1 MASWSSSV
9 FGNAWITMNGSWGNM
24 GDYNMTITFNGA
36 SDYGAVETIKLL
48 VCSTENGT
56 YQTISSKAATTE
68 TLKTCTFSFDISD
81 YITPVSLQ
89 KVYFRM
95 QFVKEDGSTSTSS
108 LTSGDMKTV
117 FGDDEKATMI
127 YVKANE
133 PPSTL
138 TFTTSNSSYQD
149 FDKPLT
155 ISWDSVTKTGSYAPD
170 HYKIWIRFSYDDGK
184 TWQDNDNNYIATGWG
199 VEGTSFEFTIK
210 NLRLDTKNLDAH
222 ARFKLKILI
231 ATLDNPI
238 GDIEAIRS
246 SIKTFI
252 MSQYVINTSSSNG
265 IMKSGS
271 DFITIKKNN
280 LKQINGTVDTSDM
293 KIKIMGDGSE
303 WARIFW
309 HDVSTKSEYFTSETE
324 AKTYPEKGYIV
335 EGANKYSRLG
345 DLDNFIHNGL
355 YEFMLCYPKHSTTK
369 YNRWT
374 QTADPLTTI
383 GDASQT
389 AETMGYKPVHIDFTT
404 NWRYG
409 LALSSSSTN
418 TYMDCE
424 AGHGNWFGAI
434 GQYKPYTASGMNAAQ
449 KEVELWV
456 RIHRNVSIAPKEEY
470 EFNINAQKIY
480 VSSLSELKT
489 LRDAIN
495 LSPQSFKGRRIELLS
510 DITMDDS
517 YFTPITDFYG
527 ILDGKFHKIECSI
540 GELESTVSN
549 NTGTVELIKNNYGT
563 IKNIILEG
571 GQIIINSSPSTEI
584 GTFCD
589 INYGLIYN
597 CLNNRNGIYP
607 TEVSVVGGFCGNNKG
622 TISRCI
628 CQSCIGGSKEAGC
641 ITGGIVGRNSG
652 IIEGCCSDDQLHQ
665 GQIIGGICGYSL
677 DGSIIRNCWS
687 TATLDCTDNGY
698 IGGIVGYSY
707 KGKIINCFD
716 ASSSNDLG
724 LSTLTYSGL
733 YYGGICGY
741 NNYGTYSNCY
751 YDSEWGKSSNE
762 YNSGENSGCTSRTA
776 ASMSGANSFS
786 FSRTLGDAFI
796 SGFDRTIFP
805 TTDDAHTFFYKN
817 SYHYNFGAEE
827 GTSQAYLP
835 IFRWQL
841 ETGFGKNEEPDSFYF
856 SYSPTAESWETPLIL
871 TGKPDY
877 GDAKYIEITWGASGS
892 TVLFK
897 TKTPSYYNIISG
909 YNSSWYGAHLYINI
923 VYERGSVMEDG
934 YFYPSDSGAVAC
946 FEKGTGI
953 LTKNGLTP
961 IENVKEQDYVLS
973 KNVETGQ
980 IEEQKVYHTY
990 THNPRSCL

>member
-1 MASWSSSV
+1 MASWSSSI

-155 ISWDSVTKTGSYAPD
+155 ISWNSVTKTGSYAPD

-238 GDIEAIRS
+238 GDIEATRS

-252 MSQYVINTSSSNG
+252 MSQYVINTSSSNV

-271 DFITIKKNN
+271 DFITIKRNN
-280 LKQINGTVDTSDM
+280 LKQINGTVNTSDM
-293 KIKIMGDGSE
+293 KIKIMDDGSE

-309 HDVSTKSEYFTSETE
+309 HDVSSTATYFTDEDEVKDCSLS
-324 AKTYPEKGYIV
+324 
-335 EGANKYSRLG
+335 NRYSRLNMVN
-345 DLDNFIHNGL
+345 NFLYNGK

-369 YNRWT
+369 YNRWI
-374 QTADPLTTI
+374 QIANPLTTT

-389 AETMGYKPVHIDFTT
+389 AITMGYEPVHIDFTT
-404 NWRYG
+404 NWKYG
-409 LALSSSSTN
+409 FALSTSTS

-434 GQYKPYTASGMNAAQ
+434 GQYKAYTASGITGFPAPTESGMDTAQ

-456 RIHRNVSIAPKEEY
+456 RVYRNVDITPKEKKNEVYIKTESDFWQFCSDVSNGNDYEGKTVFLLTDIWTSGASEHVDFVPAGDENHQFKGVFDGQGHTLNIQYIDLEYNYTGFIGYNMGIIRNLCVSNMYMGAFNYCGLICGYNGGLIENCYASGTITESRGEGESNVLYAGGITGDNTGVIRKCISSVNVSISPDTGGTDVGGIAGRNSGE
-470 EFNINAQKIY
+470 I
-480 VSSLSELKT
+480 LS
-489 LRDAIN
+489 
-495 LSPQSFKGRRIELLS
+495 
-510 DITMDDS
+510 
-517 YFTPITDFYG
+517 
-527 ILDGKFHKIECSI
+527 C
-540 GELESTVSN
+540 
-549 NTGTVELIKNNYGT
+549 
-563 IKNIILEG
+563 
-571 GQIIINSSPSTEI
+571 
-584 GTFCD
+584 
-589 INYGLIYN
+589 
-597 CLNNRNGIYP
+597 RNVG
-607 TEVSVVGGFCGNNKG
+607 EVSGY
-622 TISRCI
+622 IS
-628 CQSCIGGSKEAGC
+628 
-641 ITGGIVGRNSG
+641 GGIVGWNYVIGSSITRCTNFGTIDGVWSGGIAGYTYRGIVEDCLNAGSGASAG
-652 IIEGCCSDDQLHQ
+652 IIGMSE
-665 GQIIGGICGYSL
+665 
-677 DGSIIRNCWS
+677 
-687 TATLDCTDNGY
+687 
-698 IGGIVGYSY
+698 
-707 KGKIINCFD
+707 
-716 ASSSNDLG
+716 
-724 LSTLTYSGL
+724 
-733 YYGGICGY
+733 
-741 NNYGTYSNCY
+741 YGTSNNCY
-751 YDSEWGKSSNE
+751 YASNYNLVGMVFTDTGHTDTTNKVTLSSMKNDSMAQKLGSAFFFYDTSWDSWTGSLTEQFMKFNWEKTIGWTIGDGSYDFDIFGAIQSDGRLIVNIIANWDDSEGIAEEFRLLVDGNLCRVIKNPTRTMEITLLPTDGIVENTTYEITGQWHHFKS
-762 YNSGENSGCTSRTA
+762 NSVTTQSAQIHTTT
-776 ASMSGANSFS
+776 GAQACF
-786 FSRTLGDAFI
+786 
-796 SGFDRTIFP
+796 
-805 TTDDAHTFFYKN
+805 
-817 SYHYNFGAEE
+817 EE
-827 GTSQAYLP
+827 GT
-835 IFRWQL
+835 
-841 ETGFGKNEEPDSFYF
+841 E
-856 SYSPTAESWETPLIL
+856 
-871 TGKPDY
+871 
-877 GDAKYIEITWGASGS
+877 
-892 TVLFK
+892 
-897 TKTPSYYNIISG
+897 
-909 YNSSWYGAHLYINI
+909 
-923 VYERGSVMEDG
+923 
-934 YFYPSDSGAVAC
+934 
-946 FEKGTGI
+946 I
-953 LTKNGLTP
+953 LTKNGLVP
-961 IENVKEQDYVLS
+961 IENIKEQDFVLS

>member
-1 MASWSSSV
+1 MSYWDSDVYDNS
-9 FGNAWITMNGSWGNM
+9 WITMNGSWGNM
-24 GDYNMTITFNGA
+24 GDYNMTVSYVGANEYGTF
-36 SDYGAVETIKLL
+36 SSLRLK
-48 VCSTENGT
+48 VCGTEDGT
-56 YQTISSKAATTE
+56 YKEIATQEGNATTLE
-68 TLKTCTFSFDISD
+68 KCTFSFDISD
-81 YITPVSLQ
+81 YITPASLQ
-89 KVYFRM
+89 KVYFQIDLIESDGTVNTRY
-95 QFVKEDGSTSTSS
+95 FTNSAIREIFGED
-108 LTSGDMKTV
+108 
-117 FGDDEKATMI
+117 ERATMI

-149 FDKPLT
+149 FDKPLK
-155 ISWDSVTKTGSYAPD
+155 ISWNNVAQTGSYAPH
-170 HYKIWIRFSYDDGK
+170 HYKIWIRFSFNDGQS
-184 TWQDNDNNYIATGWG
+184 WQNDNNYIATGWG
-199 VEGTSFEFTIK
+199 IEGNEFEFTLP
-210 NLRLDTKNLDAH
+210 NLHLDTKNLDRH
-222 ARFKLKILI
+222 ARFKLRIGI
-231 ATLDNPI
+231 ATMDNPA
-238 GDIEAIRS
+238 GDIETTRS
-246 SIKTFI
+246 TVQWYY
-252 MSQYVINTSSSNG
+252 MSQYVINTSSSNV

-280 LKQINGTVDTSDM
+280 LKQINGTVNTSDM

-309 HDVSTKSEYFTSETE
+309 HDVSSTATYFTDEDEVKDCSLS
-324 AKTYPEKGYIV
+324 
-335 EGANKYSRLG
+335 NRYSRLNMVN
-345 DLDNFIHNGL
+345 NFLYNGK

-369 YNRWT
+369 YNRWI
-374 QTADPLTTI
+374 QIANPLTTT

-389 AETMGYKPVHIDFTT
+389 AITMGYKPVHIDFTT
-404 NWRYG
+404 NWKYG
-409 LALSSSSTN
+409 FALSTSTS

-434 GQYKPYTASGMNAAQ
+434 GQYKAYSSGGISGFPAPTETGMVLVQ

-456 RIHRNVSIAPKEEY
+456 RIYRNVDITPKNKY

-495 LSPQSFKGRRIELLS
+495 SSPQSFEGRCIELLS

-517 YFTPITDFYG
+517 YFTPITNFYG
-527 ILDGKFHKIECSI
+527 IFDGKFHKIECFV
-540 GELESTVSN
+540 GKLESTASN
-549 NTGTVELIKNNYGT
+549 NTGTLELVKNNYGT

-571 GQIIINSSPSTEI
+571 EQMILNSSSSTEI
-584 GTFCD
+584 GAFCD

-607 TEVSVVGGFCGNNKG
+607 TEVNVVGGFCGNNKG

-628 CQSCIGGSKEAGC
+628 CQSCIGGAKDAGC
-641 ITGGIVGRNSG
+641 ITGGIAGRNSG
-652 IIEGCCSDDQLHQ
+652 IIEGCCSDDQVHQ

-677 DGSIIRNCWS
+677 SGSVIKNCWS
-687 TATLDCTDNGY
+687 TATLDCTNNGY

-707 KGKIINCFD
+707 RGTIINCFD
-716 ASSSNDLG
+716 ASSLSVLG

-762 YNSGENSGCTSRTA
+762 YNSGGNSGCTLRTA
-776 ASMSGANSFS
+776 ASMSRTNSLS
-786 FSRTLGDAFI
+786 FSRSLGDAFI
-796 SGFDRTIFP
+796 SYYDRDIFP
-805 TTDDAHTFFYKN
+805 NNSIDAHNFFYAN
-817 SYHYNFGAEE
+817 SYHY
-827 GTSQAYLP
+827 AYADTGVLP

-841 ETGFGKNEEPDSFYF
+841 ETGFGKNEEPDSFSF
-856 SYSPTAESWETPLIL
+856 SYSPTAENWKTSLIL
-871 TGKPDY
+871 TGRPDY
-877 GDAKYIEITWGASGS
+877 GDAKYIKITWGAGGS
-892 TVLFK
+892 TVLFE
-897 TKTPSYYNIISG
+897 TRTPSYYNIISG
-909 YNSSWYGAHLYINI
+909 YDSSWSGAHLYINI
-923 VYERGSVMEDG
+923 VYERGSVMGDG

-946 FEKGTGI
+946 FEKGTEV
-953 LTKNGLTP
+953 LTKNGLVP
-961 IENVKEQDYVLS
+961 IENIKEQDYVLS

>member
-1 MASWSSSV
+1 MASWSSSI

-155 ISWDSVTKTGSYAPD
+155 ISWNSVTKTGSYAPD

-238 GDIEAIRS
+238 GDIEATRS

-252 MSQYVINTSSSNG
+252 MSQYVINTSSSNV

-271 DFITIKKNN
+271 DFITIKRNN
-280 LKQINGTVDTSDM
+280 LKQINGTVNTSDM
-293 KIKIMGDGSE
+293 KIKIMDDGSE

-309 HDVSTKSEYFTSETE
+309 HDVSSTATYFTDEDEVKDCSLS
-324 AKTYPEKGYIV
+324 
-335 EGANKYSRLG
+335 NRYSRLNMVN
-345 DLDNFIHNGL
+345 NFLYNGK

-369 YNRWT
+369 YNRWI
-374 QTADPLTTI
+374 QIANPLTTT

-389 AETMGYKPVHIDFTT
+389 AITMGYEPVHIDFTT
-404 NWRYG
+404 NWKYG
-409 LALSSSSTN
+409 FALSTSTS

-434 GQYKPYTASGMNAAQ
+434 GQYKAYTASGITGFPAPTESGMDTAQ

-456 RIHRNVSIAPKEEY
+456 RVYRNVDITPKEKKNEVYIKTESDFWQFCSDVSNGNDYEGKTVFLLTDIWTSGASEHVDFVPAGDENRQFKGVFDGQGHTLNIQYIDLEYNYTGFIGYNMGIIRNLCVSNMYMGAFNYCGLICGYNGGLIENCYASGTITESRGEGESNVLYAGGITGDNTGVIRKCISSVNVSISPDTGGTDVGGIAGRNSGE
-470 EFNINAQKIY
+470 I
-480 VSSLSELKT
+480 LS
-489 LRDAIN
+489 
-495 LSPQSFKGRRIELLS
+495 
-510 DITMDDS
+510 
-517 YFTPITDFYG
+517 
-527 ILDGKFHKIECSI
+527 C
-540 GELESTVSN
+540 
-549 NTGTVELIKNNYGT
+549 
-563 IKNIILEG
+563 
-571 GQIIINSSPSTEI
+571 
-584 GTFCD
+584 
-589 INYGLIYN
+589 
-597 CLNNRNGIYP
+597 RNVG
-607 TEVSVVGGFCGNNKG
+607 EVSGY
-622 TISRCI
+622 IS
-628 CQSCIGGSKEAGC
+628 
-641 ITGGIVGRNSG
+641 GGIVGWNYVIGSSITRCTNFGTIDGVWSGGIAGYTYRGIVEDCLNAGSGASAG
-652 IIEGCCSDDQLHQ
+652 IIGMSE
-665 GQIIGGICGYSL
+665 
-677 DGSIIRNCWS
+677 
-687 TATLDCTDNGY
+687 
-698 IGGIVGYSY
+698 
-707 KGKIINCFD
+707 
-716 ASSSNDLG
+716 
-724 LSTLTYSGL
+724 
-733 YYGGICGY
+733 
-741 NNYGTYSNCY
+741 YGTSNNCY
-751 YDSEWGKSSNE
+751 YASNYNLVGMVFTDTGHTDTTNKVTLSSMKNDSMAQKLGSAFFFYDTSWDSWTGSLTEQFMKFNWEKTIGWTIGDGSYDFDIFGAIQSDGRLIVNIIANWDDSEGIAEEFRLLVDGNLCRVIKNPTRTMEITLLPTDGIVENTTYEITGQWHHFKS
-762 YNSGENSGCTSRTA
+762 NSVTTQSAQIHTTT
-776 ASMSGANSFS
+776 GAQACF
-786 FSRTLGDAFI
+786 
-796 SGFDRTIFP
+796 
-805 TTDDAHTFFYKN
+805 
-817 SYHYNFGAEE
+817 EE
-827 GTSQAYLP
+827 GT
-835 IFRWQL
+835 
-841 ETGFGKNEEPDSFYF
+841 E
-856 SYSPTAESWETPLIL
+856 
-871 TGKPDY
+871 
-877 GDAKYIEITWGASGS
+877 
-892 TVLFK
+892 
-897 TKTPSYYNIISG
+897 
-909 YNSSWYGAHLYINI
+909 
-923 VYERGSVMEDG
+923 
-934 YFYPSDSGAVAC
+934 
-946 FEKGTGI
+946 I
-953 LTKNGLTP
+953 LTKNGLVP
-961 IENVKEQDYVLS
+961 IENIKEQDFVLS

>member
-9 FGNAWITMNGSWGNM
+9 FRNAWITMNGSWGNM

-108 LTSGDMKTV
+108 LTSGNMKTV

-155 ISWDSVTKTGSYAPD
+155 ISWNSVTKTGSYAPD

-238 GDIEAIRS
+238 GDIEATRS

-252 MSQYVINTSSSNG
+252 MSQYVINTSSSNV

-293 KIKIMGDGSE
+293 KIKIMDDGSE

-309 HDVSTKSEYFTSETE
+309 HDVSSTTTYFTDKEE
-324 AKTYPEKGYIV
+324 AKDCSLS
-335 EGANKYSRLG
+335 NRYSRLNMIN
-345 DLDNFIHNGL
+345 NFLYNSK

-369 YNRWT
+369 YNRWI
-374 QTADPLTTI
+374 QIANPLTTT

-389 AETMGYKPVHIDFTT
+389 AITMGYEPVHIDFTT
-404 NWRYG
+404 NWKYG
-409 LALSSSSTN
+409 FALSTSTS

-434 GQYKPYTASGMNAAQ
+434 GQYRAYTASGITGFPAPTESGMDTAQ

-456 RIHRNVSIAPKEEY
+456 RVYRNVDITPKEKKNEVYIKTESDFWQFCSDVSNGNDYEGKTVFLLTDIWTSGASEHVDFVPAGDENHQFKGVFDGQGHTLNIQYIDLEYNYTGFIGYNMGIIRNLCVSNMYMSAFNYCGLICGYNGGLIENCYASGTITESRGEGESNVLYAGGITGDNTGVIRKCISSVNVSI
-470 EFNINAQKIY
+470 
-480 VSSLSELKT
+480 
-489 LRDAIN
+489 
-495 LSPQSFKGRRIELLS
+495 SPDTGG
-510 DITMDDS
+510 
-517 YFTPITDFYG
+517 TD
-527 ILDGKFHKIECSI
+527 
-540 GELESTVSN
+540 
-549 NTGTVELIKNNYGT
+549 
-563 IKNIILEG
+563 
-571 GQIIINSSPSTEI
+571 
-584 GTFCD
+584 
-589 INYGLIYN
+589 
-597 CLNNRNGIYP
+597 
-607 TEVSVVGGFCGNNKG
+607 VGGIAGRNSGEILSCRNVGE
-622 TISRCI
+622 ISGYI
-628 CQSCIGGSKEAGC
+628 S
-641 ITGGIVGRNSG
+641 GGIVGWNYVIGSSITRCTNFGTIDGVWSGGIAGYTYRGIVESCLNAGSGASAG
-652 IIEGCCSDDQLHQ
+652 IIGMSE
-665 GQIIGGICGYSL
+665 
-677 DGSIIRNCWS
+677 
-687 TATLDCTDNGY
+687 
-698 IGGIVGYSY
+698 
-707 KGKIINCFD
+707 
-716 ASSSNDLG
+716 
-724 LSTLTYSGL
+724 
-733 YYGGICGY
+733 
-741 NNYGTYSNCY
+741 YGTSNNCY
-751 YDSEWGKSSNE
+751 YASNYNLVGMVFTDTGHTDTTNKVTLSSMKNDSMAQKLGSAFFFYDTSWDSWTGSLTEQFMKFNWEKTIGWTIGDGSYDFDIFGGMQSNGSLLVTIIANWDDSEGIADEFRLLLDNKLCRVIKKPTRTME
-762 YNSGENSGCTSRTA
+762 IFLLPTDGIVEN
-776 ASMSGANSFS
+776 
-786 FSRTLGDAFI
+786 
-796 SGFDRTIFP
+796 
-805 TTDDAHTFFYKN
+805 TTYEVTGQWYHYKN
-817 SYHYNFGAEE
+817 NSITTKSAQINTTTEAQACFEE
-827 GTSQAYLP
+827 GT
-835 IFRWQL
+835 
-841 ETGFGKNEEPDSFYF
+841 E
-856 SYSPTAESWETPLIL
+856 
-871 TGKPDY
+871 
-877 GDAKYIEITWGASGS
+877 
-892 TVLFK
+892 V
-897 TKTPSYYNIISG
+897 
-909 YNSSWYGAHLYINI
+909 
-923 VYERGSVMEDG
+923 
-934 YFYPSDSGAVAC
+934 
-946 FEKGTGI
+946 
-953 LTKNGLTP
+953 LTKNGLMP
-961 IENVKEQDYVLS
+961 IENIKEQDYVLS